1 METAY
6 SIHHPVP
13 RPVRNR
19 RTPSRRRELSPM
31 DHVHEVIRPAANNAV
46 SYWFAIR
53 LALCEEDPTL
63 APDALNTIAA
73 ILASGLLAKG
83 E

>member
-1 METAY
+1 
-6 SIHHPVP
+6 
-13 RPVRNR
+13 
-19 RTPSRRRELSPM
+19 M
-31 DHVHEVIRPAANNAV
+31 DHVHEVIRPAANNTV